1 MTHLETA
8 YHDGIAT
15 ITLHRGKVNAL
26 NAEAVA
32 ELHAAFA
39 ALEEEAAVRAV
50 ILTGHGKFFSFGL
63 DVPELYPLPPD
74 TFARFLGDFT
84 SLYTR
89 IYGCPKPVVA
99 AVNGH
104 AIAGGC
110 MLALACDRRL
120 MAAAGVRI
128 GLNEISFGSS
138 VFAGSVEMLRAL
150 VGQARAEQV
159 LFDGAMHP
167 AEAARELG
175 LVDRVLPAAELL
187 PAAIA
192 EARALADRS
201 PAAHGHL
208 KRMLRGPVLEAMR
221 AREAESIRA
230 FVRIWYSEAT
240 REQLRRIEIRA

>member
-8 YHDGIAT
+8 YHEGIAT

-26 NAEAVA
+26 NAALVA

-39 ALEEEAAVRAV
+39 ALEEEATVRAV
-50 ILTGHGKFFSFGL
+50 VLTGHGRFFSFGL
-63 DVPELYPLPPD
+63 DVPELYPLPPEA
-74 TFARFLGDFT
+74 FARFLGDFT
-84 SLYTR
+84 SLYAR
-89 IYGCPKPVVA
+89 ICGCPKPVVA

-120 MAAAGVRI
+120 MAAEGARI
-128 GLNEISFGSS
+128 GLNEITFGSS
-138 VFAGSVEMLRAL
+138 VFAGSVEMLRTL

-159 LFDGAMHP
+159 LLEGAMHP

-175 LVDRVLPAAELL
+175 LVDRILPAAELL

-192 EARALADRS
+192 EARALGDRS
-201 PAAHGHL
+201 PAAYGHL
-208 KRMLRGPVLEAMR
+208 KRMLRAPVIETMR

-230 FVRIWYSEAT
+230 FVRIWYSQAT
-240 REQLRRIEIRA
+240 RDQLRRIEIRA